1 MFPHSKVSNYD
12 RTLGQWRDGVVG
24 KTTSPSEN
32 ENDTILYQVQYDKDG
47 DTPVTMSLPN
57 DQVIFLSEVQV
68 QLERQWRKKKHDLQ
82 VRMNQ
87 ACWLNDGSQLLSAQT
102 SRDMQALREELELL
116 ALRAQ
121 YSDTLLKSVVRCAN
135 EPLLNLKVCV
145 YRAGKHVRC
154 LPYCMSLPDTNAC
167 RS

>member
-1 MFPHSKVSNYD
+1 MIFPHSKVSNYD
-12 RTLGQWRDGVVG
+12 STLGQWRDGVVG
-24 KTTSPSEN
+24 KTTSLSAT
-32 ENDTILYQVQYDKDG
+32 DTILYQVQYDKDG

-57 DQVIFLSEVQV
+57 DQVIFLSELPV

-87 ACWLNDGSQLLSAQT
+87 ACWLNGGSQWLSAQT
-102 SRDMQALREELELL
+102 SRGMQALREELELL
-116 ALRAQ
+116 ALRAE
-121 YSDTLLKSVVRCAN
+121 YSDTLLTSVVRCAN

-145 YRAGKHVRC
+145 YRAGMHVRC
-154 LPYCMSLPDTNAC
+154 SPCYMSLPDIHAC